1 MINIDTAL
9 QYLNIDA
16 SNTADVS
23 LIEQFIN
30 DSTAI
35 IEYECQTKLLIDD
48 VTIQFFGDGY
58 KYYNLYCYKVNSI
71 TSVKYRE
78 TAFDSWTTLLNTEYV
93 LTTTNNMY
101 SIVFK
106 DVLKKTYEYEIITN
120 QGVLLADIPADL
132 QKVSKEMVF
141 ISYRNQ
147 SKDIL
152 GKSNISESNLGTSIG
167 TSFIDMRPVWRNIL
181 KKYTYKRLLVNGY

>member
-23 LIEQFIN
+23 LVEQFIN

-35 IEYECQTKLLIDD
+35 IEYECRTKLLTAS
-48 VTIQFFGDGY
+48 VTIQFKGDNY
-58 KYYNLYCYKVNSI
+58 KFYNLNCYKVNSI
-71 TSVKYRE
+71 TTIKYRA
-78 TAFDSWTTLLNTEYV
+78 TAFDNWTTLANTEYI
-93 LTTTNNMY
+93 LTTNNNMY
-101 SIVFK
+101 LIVFK
-106 DVLKKTYEYEIITN
+106 DVLKKDYEYEIVTS
-120 QGVLLADIPADL
+120 QGVALADVPADL
-132 QKVSKEMVF
+132 QKVAKEMVY

-152 GKSNISESNLGTSIG
+152 GKSNISEANLGTSIG
-167 TSFIDMRPVWRNIL
+167 TSFIDMRPVWRSIL
-181 KKYTYKRLLVNGY
+181 KKYTYKSII